1 MNYISLYVLTVIIC
15 VKCYN
20 VLTLSKMSCFYNY
33 RTTRARASAESH
45 GNFIRIM
52 EIMLIDIFEYIYIYI
67 QRFLSIHTTI
77 NVLLAFISLQQQ
89 LYINNK
95 KKKKKKNIIYIYIY
109 IYYFLILYII
119 RKSRAPGPPPGA
131 MILLINIKL

>member
-1 MNYISLYVLTVIIC
+1 MNYISIYVLTVIIC

-52 EIMLIDIFEYIYIYI
+52 EIMLIDIFEYIYIYTKI
-67 QRFLSIHTTI
+67 SQYTYYYKCTTG
-77 NVLLAFISLQQQ
+77 
-89 LYINNK
+89 LYFSTVVA
-95 KKKKKKNIIYIYIY
+95 IY
-109 IYYFLILYII
+109 
-119 RKSRAPGPPPGA
+119 K
-131 MILLINIKL
+131 